1 VVYRRG
7 YDEEV
12 NVNCLF
18 HFAGDEPAVHAAIA
32 SPGHRAEARE
42 TPDVRPCE
50 DRSALGETARR
61 LPTLESRRR
70 GDGVLF
76 PIMQRAY
83 MHPDVPRAA
92 GR

>member
-1 VVYRRG
+1 MVYRRG

-42 TPDVRPCE
+42 TCE